1 VTRIDIGNDETFELR
16 SVRPVAQTDPAV
28 VGVSITVKN
37 VGDDVAVHKIGEN
50 SSGNCGIRD
59 YDF

>member
-1 VTRIDIGNDETFELR
+1 MGNDETFELR
-16 SVRPVAQTDPAV
+16 SVRPVAQADPAI

-37 VGDDVAVHKIGEN
+37 VGDDVAVHKIGED

>member
-1 VTRIDIGNDETFELR
+1 MGNDETFELR
-16 SVRPVAQTDPAV
+16 SVRPVAEADPAV
-28 VGVSITVKN
+28 VGVSIAVKN
-37 VGDDVAVHKIGEN
+37 VGDVVVFHQIGED